1 MFREYVYVDSYI
13 NMTELQAACMVRD
26 IQKARKLAHDCYGY
40 WLEIEKML
48 RELSTSWNR
57 RNPYVFAELQDMI
70 PRYPK
75 FLATQAQETV
85 PMTSWGLMMTLRSM
99 PMCDEMSRLAQAMHD
114 KDRPEERSDET
125 NALKAMLIRVLNEVA
140 LTEDMKALGLETT
153 YFGQNLREPERR
165 DVWTTAKVVSTYQRL
180 TSIPATAG
188 YASGLRGQR

>member
-1 MFREYVYVDSYI
+1 MFRDYVYVDSYI

-40 WLEIEKML
+40 WLVIEKML
-48 RELSTSWNR
+48 RELSTSWHR
-57 RNPYVFAELQDMI
+57 RNTCVLEELQDMI

-99 PMCDEMSRLAQAMHD
+99 PMCDDMIRLAQPMHD
-114 KDRPEERSDET
+114 KDRPDEV
-125 NALKAMLIRVLNEVA
+125 NALKDVVVRVLGEVA
-140 LTEDMKALGLETT
+140 LTEDKKSLDKERT

-165 DVWTTAKVVSTYQRL
+165 DVWTTSKVVSTYQRL

-188 YASGLRGQR
+188 YASGLRGQQ